1 MRATALKGGLIAGLG
16 LLLAL
21 LVFRLPP
28 IPQDLAYHVF
38 ADARTLLGIPNFMN
52 VASSLGFAGA
62 GAAGM
67 LVVRRHVPGGLPGL
81 GRVYRVFFLGL
92 LLVGAGSACYHLQ
105 PSNMTLVW
113 DRLPMSLSFMAFFC
127 AMVGERI
134 SVAAGRR
141 LFVPLLVTGLL
152 AVVYWHLTEQRGSG
166 DLRPYVLVQFL
177 PLLLVPVML
186 LFRSPL
192 NGSAWLWAMLLA
204 YAASKAAEMGD
215 AAVLELTGVLS
226 GHTLKHLLAALGG
239 LLFLGALLMRRPVG
253 GQAGCRAETRMMT
266 GAVNDCADD

>member
-1 MRATALKGGLIAGLG
+1 MT
-16 LLLAL
+16 
-21 LVFRLPP
+21 
-28 IPQDLAYHVF
+28 
-38 ADARTLLGIPNFMN
+38 
-52 VASSLGFAGA
+52 
-62 GAAGM
+62 
-67 LVVRRHVPGGLPGL
+67 RRRVPGGLPGL

-92 LLVGAGSACYHLQ
+92 LLVGAGSAAYHLQ

-141 LFVPLLVTGLL
+141 LFVPLLVAGLL
-152 AVVYWHLTEQRGSG
+152 SVVYWYLTEQRGGG

-253 GQAGCRAETRMMT
+253 GQAGCLAETGMMT
-266 GAVNDCADD
+266 GADNDSTDD